1 MIKLILLWIIYAV
14 VTAICFVKIK
24 QIGDSIKLKDTIKI
38 VLYLAVFLF
47 TSVLVIQNL
56 WLLYYSIGL
65 ATALLI
71 E

>member
-1 MIKLILLWIIYAV
+1 MIKLILLWVIYAV

-24 QIGDSIKLKDTIKI
+24 QIGNSILFKDTIKI

-56 WLLYYSIGL
+56 
-65 ATALLI
+65 
-71 E
+71 

>member
-1 MIKLILLWIIYAV
+1 MVKLILLGIIYAV
-14 VTAICFVKIK
+14 VTTICFVKIK

-56 WLLYYSIGL
+56 
-65 ATALLI
+65 
-71 E
+71 

>member
-1 MIKLILLWIIYAV
+1 MIKLILLGIIYAV

-38 VLYLAVFLF
+38 ILYLAVFLF

>member
-1 MIKLILLWIIYAV
+1 MVKLILLGIIYAV

>member
-1 MIKLILLWIIYAV
+1 MIKLILLGIIYAV

-24 QIGDSIKLKDTIKI
+24 QIGNSILFKDTIKI

-47 TSVLVIQNL
+47 ASVLVIQNL

-65 ATALLI
+65 AIALLI

>member
-1 MIKLILLWIIYAV
+1 MIKLILLGIIYAV

-38 VLYLAVFLF
+38 VLYLTVFLF

>member
-1 MIKLILLWIIYAV
+1 MIKLILLGIIYAV
-14 VTAICFVKIK
+14 VTAICFIKIK
-24 QIGDSIKLKDTIKI
+24 QIGNSILFKDTIKI
-38 VLYLAVFLF
+38 VLYLVVFLF

>member
-1 MIKLILLWIIYAV
+1 MIKLILLGIIYAV

-24 QIGDSIKLKDTIKI
+24 QIGDSIRLEDTIKI

>member
-1 MIKLILLWIIYAV
+1 MIKLILLGIIYAV
-14 VTAICFVKIK
+14 VTAICFIKIK
-24 QIGDSIKLKDTIKI
+24 RIGDSIRLEDTIKI

>member
-1 MIKLILLWIIYAV
+1 MIKLILLGIIYAV
-14 VTAICFVKIK
+14 ITAICFVKIK

-47 TSVLVIQNL
+47 TSVLVIQNI

>member
-1 MIKLILLWIIYAV
+1 MIKLILLGIIYAV

-24 QIGDSIKLKDTIKI
+24 QIGNSILFKDTIKI
-38 VLYLAVFLF
+38 VLYLAIFLF
-47 TSVLVIQNL
+47 TSVLIIQNL

>member
-1 MIKLILLWIIYAV
+1 MIKLILLGIIYAV

-24 QIGDSIKLKDTIKI
+24 QIGNSILFKDTIKI

>member
-14 VTAICFVKIK
+14 VTAICFIKIK
-24 QIGDSIKLKDTIKI
+24 RIGDSIRLEDTIKI

-56 WLLYYSIGL
+56 
-65 ATALLI
+65 
-71 E
+71 

>member
-1 MIKLILLWIIYAV
+1 MVKLILLWIIYAV
-14 VTAICFVKIK
+14 ITVICFIKIK
-24 QIGDSIKLKDTIKI
+24 QIGNSIKLKDAIKI

-47 TSVLVIQNL
+47 TSILVIQNL